1 MKKVFLTLFA
11 AALLSSVQ
19 IVSAQN
25 IAVVDV
31 PVVVAKSAQ
40 VQSLKKEQKNKIKD
54 LDKWLK
60 TAKADVEKQ
69 QTKEDREKMLKKYN
83 AELAKKR
90 AAIAKEYATKLT
102 AIDKNITETIS
113 AKAKEMGYDM
123 VVSKAMVISGG
134 DDITAEIQKAVK

>member
-123 VVSKAMVISGG
+123 VVSKAMVIYL
-134 DDITAEIQKAVK
+134 KFK